1 MQNGTVIGTNVPQP
15 DKLKEVSQQMSNIK
29 TELDRAEELYDRV
42 KMRLS
47 CVLHSEPESD
57 LKQGAPPEEELTPLA
72 SEIREGVQ
80 KLQRISGGYG
90 NMLERLEL

>member
-1 MQNGTVIGTNVPQP
+1 MENSTGIGTNAPKQ

-47 CVLHSEPESD
+47 CVLRSEPESD
-57 LKQGAPPEEELTPLA
+57 LKQGAPPGEELTLLA

-80 KLQRISGGYG
+80 KLQRISAGYEA
-90 NMLERLEL
+90 MLERLEL